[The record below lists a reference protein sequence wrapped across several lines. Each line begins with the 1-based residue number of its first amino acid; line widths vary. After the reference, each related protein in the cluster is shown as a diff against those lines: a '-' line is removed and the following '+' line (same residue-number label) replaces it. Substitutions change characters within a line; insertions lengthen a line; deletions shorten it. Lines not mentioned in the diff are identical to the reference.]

1 MGVSTKAKSSHPK
14 GWAFPQNH
22 AAGWV
27 QALKGTNWI
36 LRIPRIKKQ
45 RLIYDL
51 KIMHDFSRMSCHD
64 DIRSMCCV
72 QIKSNMQDG
81 LDRIQ
86 FNWIIHA
93 QITNLRGAPKAP
105 RSFAPP
111 TAEGGGFQGPPW
123 GPGPWGVLLYTLL
136 FNMKLAP
143 GASDLYDPIGTRMF
157 DARLGSIKVDGNN
170 PQG

>member
-1 MGVSTKAKSSHPK
+1 MMDIIVSIRKFVKIQIKPSKGMGVSTKAKSSHPK

-51 KIMHDFSRMSCHD
+51 KNMHDFSMMSCHD

-81 LDRIQ
+81 LDKTQKVNTCKNNKSVMR
-86 FNWIIHA
+86 A
-93 QITNLRGAPKAP
+93 EGAP
-105 RSFAPP
+105 
-111 TAEGGGFQGPPW
+111 
-123 GPGPWGVLLYTLL
+123 
-136 FNMKLAP
+136 
-143 GASDLYDPIGTRMF
+143 
-157 DARLGSIKVDGNN
+157 
-170 PQG
+170 